1 MKRKRIARMGVA
13 ALVSILLVGGIA
25 PIGALAD
32 PEAPGRVEE
41 MLGSL
46 SDVLSRLESEL
57 AALQAPKAERLEEGV
72 EQIIELVEGILR
84 EIDQPK
90 AEEDGPGARAR
101 ILRLDLMLHRLVYA
115 LEEIVEAS
123 DGPRRPADGGALD
136 GLRRWIDGYVDG
148 MTAGVEPRVAERF
161 EQAVHEMVRDLGMRV
176 AEMAKK
182 ATPERA
188 ERPAL
193 AMLVERLEDVLFKLD
208 AFILNGFSKPG
219 NAPKRP

>member
-1 MKRKRIARMGVA
+1 MKRKRIAWMGVL
-13 ALVSILLVGGIA
+13 ALVSVLLVGVVS
-25 PIGALAD
+25 PIGVLAD
-32 PEAPGRVEE
+32 PEAPGRAEE
-41 MLGSL
+41 MLGAL
-46 SDVLSRLESEL
+46 SDVLSRLEAEL
-57 AALQAPKAERLEEGV
+57 AALQSPKAERLEEGV
-72 EQIIELVEGILR
+72 ERVIEVIEEILGGI
-84 EIDQPK
+84 DSQG
-90 AEEDGPGARAR
+90 EDGGAGARAGV
-101 ILRLDLMLHRLVYA
+101 LRLDLMLHRLVYA

-123 DGPRRPADGGALD
+123 DGPRRPADGDALD